1 MEDKRSIIRDVMVA
15 RINHDDEIK
24 RGQPLILDLSFKID
38 GNIRDLFNPKVWE
51 VAYDKN
57 DKSFMMSIVVALKLE
72 RTKILSTKI
81 TRKTSIFWTRSP
93 KIPYRIWV
101 MIIRDYDPFYPN
113 TIEEA
118 KSLMFD
124 VNKVMELNTNRFN
137 PGNNTIYADIS
148 ASWGRHYYTEPTEI
162 NIVSDFTVRIGP

>member
-1 MEDKRSIIRDVMVA
+1 MITDLMLTRTHHNNK
-15 RINHDDEIK
+15 IK

-51 VAYDKN
+51 AAYDKH
-57 DKSFMMSIVVALKLE
+57 DKSFRMSIAVVLKLQ
-72 RTKILSTKI
+72 RTKILLAKI
-81 TRKTSIFWTRSP
+81 TRKASIFWTRSP

-101 MIIRDYDPFYPN
+101 LINRDYDPFYPK

-124 VNKVMELNTNRFN
+124 VNKVIELDTNDFN
-137 PGNNTIYADIS
+137 PGDNTIYADITV
-148 ASWGRHYYTEPTEI
+148 SWGRHYYTEATQI
-162 NIVSDFTVRIGP
+162 SIVSNITVRIEA

>member
-1 MEDKRSIIRDVMVA
+1 MLA
-15 RINHDDEIK
+15 RTNHNNKIK

-51 VAYDKN
+51 AAYDKH
-57 DKSFMMSIVVALKLE
+57 DKSFRMSITVALKLE
-72 RTKILSTKI
+72 RTKILLAKI

-101 MIIRDYDPFYPN
+101 LIIRDYDPFYPE

-124 VNKVMELNTNRFN
+124 VNKVIELNTNNFN
-137 PGNNTIYADIS
+137 PGDNTIYADITV
-148 ASWGRHYYTEPTEI
+148 SWGRHYYTEPTEI
-162 NIVSDFTVRIGP
+162 SIASNIMVSIEP

>member
-1 MEDKRSIIRDVMVA
+1 LEDKRSIITDLMLTRTHQ
-15 RINHDDEIK
+15 NNKIK

-51 VAYDKN
+51 AAYDKH
-57 DKSFMMSIVVALKLE
+57 DKSFRMSIAVALKLE
-72 RTKILSTKI
+72 QTKILLAKI

-93 KIPYRIWV
+93 KIPYRIWAL
-101 MIIRDYDPFYPN
+101 IIRDYDPIYPK

-124 VNKVMELNTNRFN
+124 VNKVIELDTNDFN
-137 PGNNTIYADIS
+137 PGDNTICADITV
-148 ASWGRHYYTEPTEI
+148 SWGRHYYTEPTRI
-162 NIVSDFTVRIGP
+162 SIVSNITVRIEA

>member
-1 MEDKRSIIRDVMVA
+1 LEDKRSIITDVMLA

-24 RGQPLILDLSFKID
+24 RGQLLILDLSFKIE

-51 VAYDKN
+51 VAYDKH
-57 DKSFMMSIVVALKLE
+57 DKSFKMSIVVALKLE
-72 RTKILSTKI
+72 RTKILLTKI

-118 KSLMFD
+118 KSMMFD
-124 VNKVMELNTNRFN
+124 VNKVIELNTNHFN

-162 NIVSDFTVRIGP
+162 NIVSEITVRIGS